1 MVESPTKATTISSYL
16 DKDWVVVATKGH
28 IKDLPAKSYGI
39 DFKNQFEPE
48 YEWLKGK
55 KTVFSAIK
63 TKAKLASIIY
73 IASDPD
79 REGEIIAKHCFDE
92 LAKLK
97 KPIFRLRLK
106 EISKSEVNRQ
116 IKLKSGL
123 DFAEIESQ
131 IARRI
136 VDRIFG
142 FEISPDLWKQL
153 KISSLSA
160 GRVQSTVLHWICER
174 EKEIQ
179 NFSKEI
185 YYQLKLQG
193 KVSGETVV
201 LDHQTK
207 DKLDSKSIQKVLTE
221 IEILPEPNRLQKIL
235 LSEIKKKNI
244 KRNPPPAFSTASLL
258 ETSFRVLGFDSKKT
272 MKIAQTL
279 FEGKKVG
286 SGERIGLITY
296 MRTDSTRV
304 SDSKRQLGEDYLK
317 KHFPGLVF
325 EGSTTPKKQKKYSQ
339 DAHEAV
345 IPIHPDYS
353 PETIGSYLSNEERS
367 LYTLIWERFLTSLM
381 KPELG
386 EETIYEFHKNNH
398 VFIYKNEF
406 ITDFG
411 FKAFGRRNQE
421 KKTKKFDWKVGDS
434 FLYESHSIE
443 EKQTEPPVRYTQG
456 KLVQKMEDT
465 GVGRPSTYGSI
476 IETLRTRKYI
486 VEYHKSIGP
495 TNLGMIVDDYLFLNF
510 QEMIGES
517 FTKDLEDKLDQIT
530 EDKSSRINLIQNFY
544 DSLLGLLRTPRKKY
558 TNTER
563 RYPQNKEETPP
574 GSYAKPNPNRS
585 PRIKASTTRISIPK
599 EQTGV
604 RPCPVCAEGVVKTKL
619 GKKGKTIYFCS
630 RYPHCDY
637 ITYES

>member
-1 MVESPTKATTISSYL
+1 M
-16 DKDWVVVATKGH
+16 
-28 IKDLPAKSYGI
+28 
-39 DFKNQFEPE
+39 
-48 YEWLKGK
+48 
-55 KTVFSAIK
+55 
-63 TKAKLASIIY
+63 
-73 IASDPD
+73 
-79 REGEIIAKHCFDE
+79 
-92 LAKLK
+92 KLK

-106 EISKSEVNRQ
+106 EISKEEVDRQ

-123 DFAEIESQ
+123 DLAEIESQ

-142 FEISPDLWKQL
+142 FEVSPNLWKQL

-193 KVSGETVV
+193 SVSGESVV

-207 DKLDSKSIQKVLTE
+207 DKLDSKSIQKVL
-221 IEILPEPNRLQKIL
+221 IDIGILPEPNQLKEIL

-258 ETSFRVLGFDSKKT
+258 ETSFRILGFDSKKT

-279 FEGKKVG
+279 FEGKSIG
-286 SGERIGLITY
+286 SGERVGLITY
-296 MRTDSTRV
+296 MRSDSTRV
-304 SDSKRQLGEDYLK
+304 SDSKRELGVNYLK
-317 KHFPGLVF
+317 KHFPGLVL
-325 EGSTTPKKQKKYSQ
+325 EGSITPKKQKKYSQ

-345 IPIHPDYS
+345 IPIRPDYS
-353 PETIGSYLSNEERS
+353 PEIIGTYLSNEERS
-367 LYTLIWERFLTSLM
+367 LYTLIWDRFLTSLM

-386 EETIYEFHKNNH
+386 EETVYEFHKNNH

-406 ITDFG
+406 ITDSG
-411 FKAFGRRNQE
+411 FKAFGKRDQ
-421 KKTKKFDWKVGDS
+421 KKNSKKFDWKIGER
-434 FLYESHSIE
+434 FLYDSHTIE

-476 IETLRTRKYI
+476 IETLRTRRYI

-495 TNLGMIVDDYLFLNF
+495 TTLGMIVDDYLFLNF

-517 FTKDLEDKLDQIT
+517 FTKDLENKLDQIT

-558 TNTER
+558 TSTER
-563 RYPQNKEETPP
+563 KYPKYKEETLP
-574 GSYAKPNPNRS
+574 GSYTKPNPNRS
-585 PRIKASTTRISIPK
+585 ARIKASTTKISIPK
-599 EQTGV
+599 EQTNAKT
-604 RPCPVCAEGVVKTKL
+604 CPVCKEGVVKTKL

>member
-1 MVESPTKATTISSYL
+1 MASYL

-39 DFKNQFEPE
+39 NFQNSFEPE

-63 TKAKLASIIY
+63 TQAKSASVIY

-92 LAKLK
+92 LVKLK
-97 KPIFRLRLK
+97 KPMFRLRLK
-106 EISKSEVNRQ
+106 EISKAEVGRQ
-116 IKLKSGL
+116 IQLKLGL
-123 DFAEIESQ
+123 DSAEIESQ
-131 IARRI
+131 IARRV

-142 FEISPDLWKQL
+142 FEVSPDLWKHL

-179 NFSKEI
+179 NFTKEI

-193 KVSGETVV
+193 NIFGESVE

-207 DKLDSKSIQKVLTE
+207 DKLDSKSIQKVLTD
-221 IEILPEPNRLQKIL
+221 IEIIPEPTRLKEL
-235 LSEIKKKNI
+235 LISQIKKKNI

-258 ETSFRVLGFDSKKT
+258 EMSFRVLGFDSKKT
-272 MKIAQTL
+272 MKIAQML
-279 FEGKKVG
+279 FEGKRIG

-304 SDSKRQLGEDYLK
+304 SDEKRRLGENYLK
-317 KHFPGLVF
+317 NEYPGLVF
-325 EGSTTPKKQKKYSQ
+325 SGETSIKKQKKYSQ

-345 IPIHPDYS
+345 IPINPGFEPNS
-353 PETIGSYLSNEERS
+353 IKSYLSADELK
-367 LYTLIWERFLTSLM
+367 LYTLIWERFLVSLM
-381 KPELG
+381 NPELG
-386 EETIYEFHKNNH
+386 EEFIYEFQKGEF
-398 VFIYKNEF
+398 VFIFKNEF
-406 ITDFG
+406 ISDSG
-411 FKAFGRRNQE
+411 FKSFGKNTS
-421 KKTKKFDWKVGDS
+421 KKISRMLNWKVGDP
-434 FLYESHSIE
+434 FLYESYSIE

-465 GVGRPSTYGSI
+465 GVGRPSTYGTI
-476 IETLRTRKYI
+476 LETLKTRKYI
-486 VEYHKSIGP
+486 VEYQKSIGP
-495 TNLGMIVDDYLFLNF
+495 TALGLKVDDYLFLNF
-510 QEMIGES
+510 HDLIGES
-517 FTKDLEDKLDQIT
+517 FTKDLEQKLDQIT
-530 EDKSSRINLIQNFY
+530 ENKESRINLIQNFY
-544 DSLLGLLRTPRKKY
+544 NELIRLL
-558 TNTER
+558 
-563 RYPQNKEETPP
+563 
-574 GSYAKPNPNRS
+574 RS
-585 PRIKASTTRISIPK
+585 PRIKNNFLSSSNAEKNSFTKDPLSANQKLPSKKMKTNPNSSVPFPG
-599 EQTGV
+599 QTNIKI
-604 RPCPVCAEGVVKTKL
+604 CPVCKEGSVKTKL

>member
-1 MVESPTKATTISSYL
+1 MVESPTKAATIASYL

-28 IKDLPAKSYGI
+28 IKDLPPKSYGV

-55 KTVFSAIK
+55 KAVFSAIK
-63 TKAKLASIIY
+63 SKAKLSSVIY

-79 REGEIIAKHCFDE
+79 REGEIIAKHCYDE
-92 LAKLK
+92 LVKLK

-106 EISKSEVNRQ
+106 EISKEEVSRQ
-116 IKLKSGL
+116 IQLKFGL
-123 DFAEIESQ
+123 DLAEIESQ
-131 IARRI
+131 IARRV

-142 FEISPDLWKQL
+142 FEVSPDLWKQL

-185 YYQLKLQG
+185 YYQLRLHG
-193 KVSGETVV
+193 SVLGESID

-207 DKLDSKSIQKVLTE
+207 DKLDSNSIQNLLSD
-221 IEILPEPNRLQKIL
+221 IEILPEPSKLKDLIL
-235 LSEIKKKNI
+235 SQIKKKNI
-244 KRNPPPAFSTASLL
+244 KRNPPPAFSTASLQ
-258 ETSFRVLGFDSKKT
+258 ETSFRILGFDSKKT
-272 MKIAQTL
+272 MKLAQML
-279 FEGKKVG
+279 FEGKKIG
-286 SGERIGLITY
+286 TGERVGLITY

-304 SDSKRQLGEDYLK
+304 SLDKRELGEDYLNK
-317 KHFPGLVF
+317 NYPGLL
-325 EGSTTPKKQKKYSQ
+325 SNINSTPKKQKKYSQ

-345 IPIHPDYS
+345 IPTNPNLTPDS
-353 PETIGSYLSNEERS
+353 ISSYLSPDEKK
-367 LYTLIWERFLTSLM
+367 LYTLIWERFLVSLM

-386 EETIYEFHKNNH
+386 EETIYEFQKEKHT
-398 VFIYKNEF
+398 FYYKNEL

-411 FKAFGRRNQE
+411 FKAFFKTD
-421 KKTKKFDWKVGDS
+421 KKKIQKQLDWKLGDR
-434 FLYESHSIE
+434 FLYESYTIE

-476 IETLRTRKYI
+476 IETLKTRKYI

-495 TNLGMIVDDYLFLNF
+495 TALGLKVNDYLFLNF
-510 QEMIGES
+510 QDMIGES
-517 FTKDLEDKLDQIT
+517 FTKDLEEKLDQVT
-530 EDKSSRINLIQNFY
+530 ENKESRILLIQNFY
-544 DSLLGLLRTPRKKY
+544 EGLLRILRSPRKK
-558 TNTER
+558 NTPLAPVNVPNVE
-563 RYPQNKEETPP
+563 QNKSERAVARKTSSSKKQNIKLDTIE
-574 GSYAKPNPNRS
+574 SSLKPTN
-585 PRIKASTTRISIPK
+585 I
-599 EQTGV
+599 
-604 RPCPVCAEGVVKTKL
+604 CPVCQLGFVKTKL

-637 ITYES
+637 ITYEP

>member
-1 MVESPTKATTISSYL
+1 M
-16 DKDWVVVATKGH
+16 
-28 IKDLPAKSYGI
+28 
-39 DFKNQFEPE
+39 
-48 YEWLKGK
+48 
-55 KTVFSAIK
+55 
-63 TKAKLASIIY
+63 
-73 IASDPD
+73 
-79 REGEIIAKHCFDE
+79 
-92 LAKLK
+92 
-97 KPIFRLRLK
+97 FRLRLK
-106 EISKSEVNRQ
+106 EISKEEVNRQ

-142 FEISPDLWKQL
+142 FEVSPDLWRQL

-193 KVSGETVV
+193 SVSGESVI

-207 DKLDSKSIQKVLTE
+207 DKLDSKSIQKVLTD
-221 IEILPEPNRLQKIL
+221 IEILPKPNLLKEIL

-244 KRNPPPAFSTASLL
+244 KRNSPPAFSTASLL

-279 FEGKKVG
+279 FEGKSIG

-304 SDSKRQLGEDYLK
+304 SDLKRELGVNYLK
-317 KHFPGLVF
+317 KHFPGLVS
-325 EGSTTPKKQKKYSQ
+325 EGSITPKKQKKYSQ

-345 IPIHPDYS
+345 IPIRPDYS

-386 EETIYEFHKNNH
+386 EETIYEFQKNNH

-406 ITDFG
+406 ITDSG
-411 FKAFGRRNQE
+411 FKAFGKRDQ
-421 KKTKKFDWKVGDS
+421 KKNSKKFDWKTGER
-434 FLYESHSIE
+434 FFYESHSIE

-495 TNLGMIVDDYLFLNF
+495 TTLGMIVDDYLFLNF

-517 FTKDLEDKLDQIT
+517 FTKDLENKLDQIT
-530 EDKSSRINLIQNFY
+530 ENKSSRINLIQNFY
-544 DSLLGLLRTPRKKY
+544 DTLLGLLRAPRKKY
-558 TNTER
+558 TSMVR
-563 RYPQNKEETPP
+563 RYPKNNEETLP
-574 GSYAKPNPNRS
+574 GSYGKPNPNRS
-585 PRIKASTTRISIPK
+585 AKIKASTTRISIPK
-599 EQTGV
+599 EQTNAK
-604 RPCPVCAEGVVKTKL
+604 PCPVCKEGFIKTKL

>member
-1 MVESPTKATTISSYL
+1 MASYL

-28 IKDLPAKSYGI
+28 IKDLPPKSYGV

-55 KTVFSAIK
+55 KAVFSAIK
-63 TKAKLASIIY
+63 SKAKLSSVIY

-79 REGEIIAKHCFDE
+79 REGEIIAKHCYDE
-92 LAKLK
+92 LVKLK

-106 EISKSEVNRQ
+106 EISKEEVSRQ
-116 IKLKSGL
+116 IQLKFGL
-123 DFAEIESQ
+123 DLAEIESQ
-131 IARRI
+131 IARRV

-142 FEISPDLWKQL
+142 FEVSPDLWKQL

-185 YYQLKLQG
+185 YYQLRLHG
-193 KVSGETVV
+193 SVLGESID

-207 DKLDSKSIQKVLTE
+207 DKLDSNSIQNLLSD
-221 IEILPEPNRLQKIL
+221 IEILPEPSKLKNLIL
-235 LSEIKKKNI
+235 SQIKKKNI
-244 KRNPPPAFSTASLL
+244 KRNPPPAFSTASLQ
-258 ETSFRVLGFDSKKT
+258 ETSFRILGFDSKKT
-272 MKIAQTL
+272 MKLAQML
-279 FEGKKVG
+279 FEGKKIG
-286 SGERIGLITY
+286 TGERVGLITY

-304 SDSKRQLGEDYLK
+304 SLDKRELGEDYLNK
-317 KHFPGLVF
+317 YFPGLL
-325 EGSTTPKKQKKYSQ
+325 SNINSIPKKQKKYSQ

-345 IPIHPDYS
+345 IPTNPNLTPDS
-353 PETIGSYLSNEERS
+353 ISSYLSPDERK
-367 LYTLIWERFLTSLM
+367 LYTLIWERFLVSLM

-386 EETIYEFHKNNH
+386 EETIYEFQKEKHT
-398 VFIYKNEF
+398 FYYKNEL

-411 FKAFGRRNQE
+411 FKAFFKTD
-421 KKTKKFDWKVGDS
+421 KKKIQKQLDWKLGER
-434 FLYESHSIE
+434 FLYESYTIE

-476 IETLRTRKYI
+476 IETLKTRKYI

-495 TNLGMIVDDYLFLNF
+495 TALGLKVNDYLFLNF
-510 QEMIGES
+510 QDMIGES
-517 FTKDLEDKLDQIT
+517 FTKDLEEKLDQVT
-530 EDKSSRINLIQNFY
+530 ENKESRILLIQNFY
-544 DSLLGLLRTPRKKY
+544 EGLLRILRSPRKK
-558 TNTER
+558 NTPLAPVNVPNVE
-563 RYPQNKEETPP
+563 QNKSERAV
-574 GSYAKPNPNRS
+574 AKKTSSSKKQN
-585 PRIKASTTRISIPK
+585 IKLDTIESSLKPTNI
-599 EQTGV
+599 
-604 RPCPVCAEGVVKTKL
+604 CPVCQLGFVKTKL

-637 ITYES
+637 ITYEL

>member
-1 MVESPTKATTISSYL
+1 MASYL

-28 IKDLPAKSYGI
+28 IKDLPPKSYGV

-79 REGEIIAKHCFDE
+79 REGEIIAKHCYDE
-92 LAKLK
+92 LLRLK

-106 EISKSEVNRQ
+106 EISKEEVNRQ
-116 IKLKSGL
+116 IQLKSGL
-123 DFAEIESQ
+123 DLAEIESQ
-131 IARRI
+131 IARRV

-142 FEISPDLWKQL
+142 FEVSPDLWKQL

-174 EKEIQ
+174 EIEIQ

-185 YYQLKLQG
+185 YYQLKLKG
-193 KVSGETVV
+193 FVYNEPVV

-207 DKLDSKSIQKVLTE
+207 DRLDSKSIQNLLSE
-221 IEILPEPNRLQKIL
+221 IEILPQPTRLKEIT
-235 LSEIKKKNI
+235 LSQIKKKNI
-244 KRNPPPAFSTASLL
+244 KRNPSPAFSTASLQ

-272 MKIAQTL
+272 MKLAQML
-279 FEGKKVG
+279 FEGKRIG

-304 SDSKRQLGEDYLK
+304 SESKRKLGEKYLNQ
-317 KHFPGLVF
+317 HFPGLVSA
-325 EGSTTPKKQKKYSQ
+325 GSFIPKKQKKYSQ

-345 IPIHPDYS
+345 IPTNPNFSPDS
-353 PETIGSYLSNEERS
+353 IASYLSPDERK
-367 LYTLIWERFLTSLM
+367 LYQLIWERFLVSLM

-386 EETIYEFHKNNH
+386 EETVFEFQKDKH
-398 VFIYKNEF
+398 VFVYKNEF
-406 ITDFG
+406 ITDPG
-411 FKAFGRRNQE
+411 FKAFTDKE
-421 KKTKKFDWKVGDS
+421 KKKPQKRLDWKLGDR
-434 FLYESHSIE
+434 FIYESYSVE

-476 IETLRTRKYI
+476 IETLKTRKYI
-486 VEYHKSIGP
+486 VEYHKSLGP
-495 TNLGMIVDDYLFLNF
+495 SALGMKVNEYLFLNF
-510 QEMIGES
+510 HDMIGES
-517 FTKDLEDKLDQIT
+517 FTKDLEEKLDQVT
-530 EDKSSRINLIQNFY
+530 DKKESRVTLIQNFY
-544 DSLLGLLRTPRKKY
+544 EGLMRILKSPRKKLHQASY
-558 TNTER
+558 NSHSKEIEKV
-563 RYPQNKEETPP
+563 PEESSLKKSISNKKEKEPFVSSP
-574 GSYAKPNPNRS
+574 LSLKGSNL
-585 PRIKASTTRISIPK
+585 
-599 EQTGV
+599 
-604 RPCPVCAEGVVKTKL
+604 CPVCKVGVVKTKL

-637 ITYES
+637 ITYEP

>member
-1 MVESPTKATTISSYL
+1 MSSYL
-16 DKDWVVVATKGH
+16 DKDWIVVATKGH

-92 LAKLK
+92 LVKLK

-106 EISKSEVNRQ
+106 EISKTEVNRQ

-142 FEISPDLWKQL
+142 FEVSPDLWKQL

-193 KVSGETVV
+193 SVSGKSVE
-201 LDHQTK
+201 LDYQSK
-207 DKLDSKSIQKVLTE
+207 DKLDSNAIQKILKD
-221 IEILPEPNRLQKIL
+221 IEVLPEPNHLKEIL
-235 LSEIKKKNI
+235 LSGIKKKNI
-244 KRNPPPAFSTASLL
+244 KRNPAPAFSTASLL
-258 ETSFRVLGFDSKKT
+258 ESSFRVLGFDSKKT
-272 MKIAQTL
+272 MKLAQTL
-279 FEGKKVG
+279 FEGKRIG
-286 SGERIGLITY
+286 SGERVGLITY

-304 SDSKRQLGEDYLK
+304 SDSKRELGKEYLN
-317 KHFPGLVF
+317 KHFPGLVLD
-325 EGSTTPKKQKKYSQ
+325 GSITPKKQKKYSQ

-345 IPIHPDYS
+345 IPIFPEYS

-367 LYTLIWERFLTSLM
+367 LYALIWERFLTSLM

-386 EETIYEFHKNNH
+386 EETVYEFHKNNH

-406 ITDFG
+406 ITDSG
-411 FKAFGRRNQE
+411 FKAFGKRE
-421 KKTKKFDWKVGDS
+421 KRKNSEKVNWKLGDQ
-434 FLYESHSIE
+434 FLYESNTIE

-495 TNLGMIVDDYLFLNF
+495 TALGMKVDEYLFLNF

-517 FTKDLEDKLDQIT
+517 FTKDLEHKLDQIT
-530 EDKSSRINLIQNFY
+530 EDKSSRISLIQNFY
-544 DSLLGLLRTPRKKY
+544 DSLFALLRTPRKKY
-558 TNTER
+558 RSTEIK
-563 RYPQNKEETPP
+563 YPKNKEETLP
-574 GSYAKPNPNRS
+574 GSYAKPNPNPNRS
-585 PRIKASTTRISIPK
+585 AKIKASTTRISIPK
-599 EQTGV
+599 EQTNTKT
-604 RPCPVCAEGVVKTKL
+604 CPVCNEGVVKTKL

>member
-1 MVESPTKATTISSYL
+1 MASYL

-28 IKDLPAKSYGI
+28 IKDLPPKSYGV
-39 DFKNQFEPE
+39 DLKNQFEPE

-63 TKAKLASIIY
+63 TKAKGSSIIY

-79 REGEIIAKHCFDE
+79 REGEIIAKHCYDE
-92 LAKLK
+92 LVKLK

-106 EISKSEVNRQ
+106 EISKEEVNRQ
-116 IKLKSGL
+116 IQLKSGL
-123 DFAEIESQ
+123 DLAEIESQ
-131 IARRI
+131 IARRV

-142 FEISPDLWKQL
+142 FEVSPDLWKHL

-174 EKEIQ
+174 EIEIQ

-185 YYQLKLQG
+185 YYQLKLKG
-193 KVSGETVV
+193 SVSTEHVV

-207 DKLDSKSIQKVLTE
+207 DRLDSKSIQNLLSE
-221 IEILPEPNRLQKIL
+221 IEILPEPTRLKEIT
-235 LSEIKKKNI
+235 LSQIKKKNI
-244 KRNPPPAFSTASLL
+244 KRNPPQAFSTASLQ

-272 MKIAQTL
+272 MKLAQML
-279 FEGKKVG
+279 FEGKRIG
-286 SGERIGLITY
+286 SGERVGLITY

-304 SDSKRQLGEDYLK
+304 SDSKRELGEKYLNQ
-317 KHFPGLVF
+317 HFPGLVSA
-325 EGSTTPKKQKKYSQ
+325 GSFTPKKQKKYSQ

-345 IPIHPDYS
+345 IPANPNFSPDS
-353 PETIGSYLSNEERS
+353 IASYLSSDERK
-367 LYTLIWERFLTSLM
+367 LYQLIWERFLISLM

-386 EETIYEFHKNNH
+386 EEAVYEFQKNKH
-398 VFIYKNEF
+398 IFIYKNEF
-406 ITDFG
+406 ITDLG
-411 FKAFGRRNQE
+411 FKAFTKAE
-421 KKTKKFDWKVGDS
+421 KKKPQKRLDWKLGDHFNYDS
-434 FLYESHSIE
+434 YSVE

-476 IETLRTRKYI
+476 IETLKTRKYI

-495 TNLGMIVDDYLFLNF
+495 SALGMKVNEYLFLNF
-510 QEMIGES
+510 HDMIGEA
-517 FTKDLEDKLDQIT
+517 FTKDLEEKLDQVT
-530 EDKSSRINLIQNFY
+530 DKKESRIALIQNFY
-544 DSLLGLLRTPRKKY
+544 EGLIRILRSPRKKMVQTY
-558 TNTER
+558 DSHIKEIGKGAKESSAKKNTSDKKEFFVS
-563 RYPQNKEETPP
+563 PPPSLKGQN
-574 GSYAKPNPNRS
+574 
-585 PRIKASTTRISIPK
+585 I
-599 EQTGV
+599 
-604 RPCPVCAEGVVKTKL
+604 CPVCKEGVVKTKL

-637 ITYES
+637 ITYEP

>member
-1 MVESPTKATTISSYL
+1 M
-16 DKDWVVVATKGH
+16 
-28 IKDLPAKSYGI
+28 
-39 DFKNQFEPE
+39 
-48 YEWLKGK
+48 
-55 KTVFSAIK
+55 
-63 TKAKLASIIY
+63 
-73 IASDPD
+73 
-79 REGEIIAKHCFDE
+79 
-92 LAKLK
+92 
-97 KPIFRLRLK
+97 FRLRLK
-106 EISKSEVNRQ
+106 EISKEEVNRQ

-142 FEISPDLWKQL
+142 FEVSPDLWRQL

-193 KVSGETVV
+193 SVSGESVI

-207 DKLDSKSIQKVLTE
+207 DKLDSKSIQKVLTD
-221 IEILPEPNRLQKIL
+221 IEILPKPNLLKEIL

-244 KRNPPPAFSTASLL
+244 KRNSPPAFSTASLL

-279 FEGKKVG
+279 FEGKSIG

-304 SDSKRQLGEDYLK
+304 SDLKRELGVNYLK
-317 KHFPGLVF
+317 KHFPGLVS
-325 EGSTTPKKQKKYSQ
+325 EGSITPKKQKKYSQ

-345 IPIHPDYS
+345 IPIRPDYS

-386 EETIYEFHKNNH
+386 EETIYEFQKNNH

-406 ITDFG
+406 ITDSG
-411 FKAFGRRNQE
+411 FKAFGKRDQ
-421 KKTKKFDWKVGDS
+421 KKNSKKFDWKTGER
-434 FLYESHSIE
+434 FFYESHSIE

-495 TNLGMIVDDYLFLNF
+495 TTLGMIVDDYLFLNF

-517 FTKDLEDKLDQIT
+517 FTKDLENKLDQIT

-544 DSLLGLLRTPRKKY
+544 DTLLGLLRAPRKKY
-558 TNTER
+558 TSTVR
-563 RYPQNKEETPP
+563 RYPKNNEETLP
-574 GSYAKPNPNRS
+574 GSYGKPNPNRS
-585 PRIKASTTRISIPK
+585 AKIKASTTRISIPK
-599 EQTGV
+599 EQTNAK
-604 RPCPVCAEGVVKTKL
+604 PCPVCKEGLIKTKL

>member
-1 MVESPTKATTISSYL
+1 MASYL

-28 IKDLPAKSYGI
+28 IKDLPPKSYGV

-55 KTVFSAIK
+55 KAVFSAIK
-63 TKAKLASIIY
+63 SKAKLSSVIY

-79 REGEIIAKHCFDE
+79 REGEIIAKHCYDE
-92 LAKLK
+92 LVKLK

-106 EISKSEVNRQ
+106 EISKEEVSRQ
-116 IKLKSGL
+116 IQLKFGL
-123 DFAEIESQ
+123 DLAEIESQ
-131 IARRI
+131 IARRV

-142 FEISPDLWKQL
+142 FEVSPDLWKQL

-185 YYQLKLQG
+185 YYQLRLHG
-193 KVSGETVV
+193 SVLGESID

-207 DKLDSKSIQKVLTE
+207 DKLDSNSIQNLLSD
-221 IEILPEPNRLQKIL
+221 IEILPEPSKLKDLIL
-235 LSEIKKKNI
+235 SQIKKKNI
-244 KRNPPPAFSTASLL
+244 KRNPPPAFSTASLQ
-258 ETSFRVLGFDSKKT
+258 ETSFRILGFDSKKT
-272 MKIAQTL
+272 MKLAQML
-279 FEGKKVG
+279 FEGKKIG
-286 SGERIGLITY
+286 TGERVGLITY

-304 SDSKRQLGEDYLK
+304 SLDKRELGEDYLNK
-317 KHFPGLVF
+317 NYPGLL
-325 EGSTTPKKQKKYSQ
+325 SNINSTPKKQKKYSQ

-345 IPIHPDYS
+345 IPTNPNLTPDS
-353 PETIGSYLSNEERS
+353 ISSYLSPDEKK
-367 LYTLIWERFLTSLM
+367 LYTLIWERFLVSLM

-386 EETIYEFHKNNH
+386 EETIYEFQKEKHT
-398 VFIYKNEF
+398 FYYKNEL

-411 FKAFGRRNQE
+411 FKAFFKTD
-421 KKTKKFDWKVGDS
+421 KKKIQKQLDWKLGDR
-434 FLYESHSIE
+434 FLYESYTIE

-476 IETLRTRKYI
+476 IETLKTRKYI

-495 TNLGMIVDDYLFLNF
+495 TALGLKVNDYLFLNF
-510 QEMIGES
+510 QDMIGES
-517 FTKDLEDKLDQIT
+517 FTKDLEEKLDQVT
-530 EDKSSRINLIQNFY
+530 ENKESRILLIQNFY
-544 DSLLGLLRTPRKKY
+544 EGLLRILRSPRKK
-558 TNTER
+558 NTPLAPVNVPNVE
-563 RYPQNKEETPP
+563 QNKSERAVARKTSSSKKQNIKLDTIE
-574 GSYAKPNPNRS
+574 SSLKPTN
-585 PRIKASTTRISIPK
+585 I
-599 EQTGV
+599 
-604 RPCPVCAEGVVKTKL
+604 CPVCQLGFVKTKL

-637 ITYES
+637 ITYEP

>member
-1 MVESPTKATTISSYL
+1 MASYL

-39 DFKNQFEPE
+39 DFQNSFEPE

-55 KTVFSAIK
+55 KTIFSAIK
-63 TKAKLASIIY
+63 TQAKLASIIY

-79 REGEIIAKHCFDE
+79 REGEIIAKHCYDE

-97 KPIFRLRLK
+97 KPMFRLRLK
-106 EISKSEVNRQ
+106 EISKTEVERQ
-116 IKLKSGL
+116 IQFKLGL
-123 DFAEIESQ
+123 DLAEIESQ

-142 FEISPDLWKQL
+142 FEVSPDLWKQL

-179 NFSKEI
+179 NFSKEV
-185 YYQLKLQG
+185 YFQLKLQG
-193 KVSGETVV
+193 TLSDESVV

-207 DKLDSKSIQKVLTE
+207 DKLNFDSVQKILNDL
-221 IEILPEPNRLQKIL
+221 EILPEPSQLKDITLTQ
-235 LSEIKKKNI
+235 IKKKNI

-258 ETSFRVLGFDSKKT
+258 EMSFRVLGFDSKKT
-272 MKIAQTL
+272 MKLAQTL
-279 FEGKKVG
+279 FEGKRIG

-304 SDSKRQLGEDYLK
+304 SDEKRKLGEDYLK
-317 KHFPGLVF
+317 KEYPGLVF
-325 EGSTTPKKQKKYSQ
+325 SGTPTLKKQKKYSQ

-345 IPIHPDYS
+345 VPIRPSYDPDS
-353 PETIGSYLSNEERS
+353 IRSYLSSDEVK
-367 LYTLIWERFLTSLM
+367 LYTLIWERFLVSLM
-381 KPELG
+381 NPELG

-406 ITDFG
+406 ITDSG
-411 FKAFGRRNQE
+411 FKAFGKRDQ
-421 KKTKKFDWKVGDS
+421 KKNSKKFEWKIGER
-434 FLYESHSIE
+434 FFYESHSIE

-495 TNLGMIVDDYLFLNF
+495 TSLGMIVDDYLFLNF

-517 FTKDLEDKLDQIT
+517 FTKDLENKLDQIT

-544 DSLLGLLRTPRKKY
+544 DSLVGLLRTPRKKY
-558 TNTER
+558 TSTER
-563 RYPQNKEETPP
+563 IYPKNKEETLP

-585 PRIKASTTRISIPK
+585 AKIKASKTRISIPK
-599 EQTGV
+599 EHTNAK
-604 RPCPVCAEGVVKTKL
+604 PCPVCKQGVVKSKL

>member
-1 MVESPTKATTISSYL
+1 MASYL

-28 IKDLPAKSYGI
+28 IKDLPPKSYGVDI
-39 DFKNQFEPE
+39 QNQFEPE

-79 REGEIIAKHCFDE
+79 REGEIIAKHCYDE
-92 LAKLK
+92 LIKLK

-106 EISKSEVNRQ
+106 EISKEEVSRQ
-116 IKLKSGL
+116 IQLKSGL
-123 DFAEIESQ
+123 DLAEIESQ
-131 IARRI
+131 IARRV

-142 FEISPDLWKQL
+142 FEVSPDLWKQL
-153 KISSLSA
+153 RISSLSA

-185 YYQLKLQG
+185 FYQLKLKG
-193 KVSGETVV
+193 SVSNEPVV

-207 DKLDSKSIQKVLTE
+207 DKLDSKSIQNLISE
-221 IEILPEPNRLQKIL
+221 IEILPEPTRLKEIL
-235 LSEIKKKNI
+235 LSQIKKKNI
-244 KRNPPPAFSTASLL
+244 KRNPPLAFSTASLQ

-272 MKIAQTL
+272 MKLAQML
-279 FEGKKVG
+279 FEGKRIG
-286 SGERIGLITY
+286 SGERVGLITY
-296 MRTDSTRV
+296 MRTDSTRI
-304 SDSKRQLGEDYLK
+304 SDSKRVLGEEYLK
-317 KHFPGLVF
+317 KHFPSLVSVSSF
-325 EGSTTPKKQKKYSQ
+325 TPKKQKKYSQ

-345 IPIHPDYS
+345 IPANPNFSPDS
-353 PETIGSYLSNEERS
+353 IASYLSPDERK
-367 LYTLIWERFLTSLM
+367 LYSLIWERFLVSLM

-386 EETIYEFHKNNH
+386 EETVYEFQKNKH
-398 VFIYKNEF
+398 TFIYKNEF
-406 ITDFG
+406 ITDPG
-411 FKAFGRRNQE
+411 FKAFAKAE
-421 KKTKKFDWKVGDS
+421 KKKPQKRLDWKLGDR
-434 FLYESHSIE
+434 FIYESYSVE

-476 IETLRTRKYI
+476 IETLKTRKYI

-495 TNLGMIVDDYLFLNF
+495 TALGMKVNEYLFLNF
-510 QEMIGES
+510 DDMIGES
-517 FTKDLEDKLDQIT
+517 FTKDLEEKLDQVT
-530 EDKSSRINLIQNFY
+530 DKKESRVALIQVFY
-544 DSLLGLLRTPRKKY
+544 ESLIRILRSPRKK
-558 TNTER
+558 TNQTANTPSTKEMEAGTNESSLKKSASNR
-563 RYPQNKEETPP
+563 KEKEPFVSFSPSLKGQN
-574 GSYAKPNPNRS
+574 
-585 PRIKASTTRISIPK
+585 I
-599 EQTGV
+599 
-604 RPCPVCAEGVVKTKL
+604 CPVCKEGVVKTKL

-637 ITYES
+637 ITYEL

>member
-1 MVESPTKATTISSYL
+1 MVESPTKATTIASYL

-39 DFKNQFEPE
+39 DFRNFFEPE

-63 TKAKLASIIY
+63 TKAKLASVIY

-92 LAKLK
+92 LIKLK

-106 EISKSEVNRQ
+106 EISKEEVNRQ
-116 IKLKSGL
+116 IGLKSGL
-123 DFAEIESQ
+123 DLAEIESQ
-131 IARRI
+131 IARRV

-142 FEISPDLWKQL
+142 FEVSPDLWKQL

-185 YYQLKLQG
+185 YYQLKLNG
-193 KVSGETVV
+193 SVLGDEVSLEY
-201 LDHQTK
+201 QTK
-207 DKLDSKSIQKVLTE
+207 EKLDSKSIQNLVSELG
-221 IEILPEPNRLQKIL
+221 IFPEPARLKEIL
-235 LSEIKKKNI
+235 LSQIKKKNI
-244 KRNPPPAFSTASLL
+244 KRNPPPAFSTASLQ
-258 ETSFRVLGFDSKKT
+258 ETSSRVLGFDSKKT
-272 MKIAQTL
+272 MRLAQML
-279 FEGKKVG
+279 FEGKQIG
-286 SGERIGLITY
+286 SGERVGLITY

-304 SDSKRQLGEDYLK
+304 SDSKRELGEIYLK
-317 KHFPGLVF
+317 KHFPGLVS
-325 EGSTTPKKQKKYSQ
+325 ESHTPKKQKKYSQ

-345 IPIHPDYS
+345 IPINPNYTPDS
-353 PETIGSYLSNEERS
+353 ISSYLSPDEKK
-367 LYTLIWERFLTSLM
+367 LYTLIWERFLVSLM

-386 EETIYEFHKNNH
+386 EETIYEFQKDKHT
-398 VFIYKNEF
+398 FFYKNEF
-406 ITDFG
+406 ITDPG
-411 FKAFGRRNQE
+411 FKVFGKGE
-421 KKTKKFDWKVGDS
+421 KKKNFKRFDWKVGDS
-434 FLYESHSIE
+434 FLYNSHSIE
-443 EKQTEPPVRYTQG
+443 EKQTEPPVRYTGG

-476 IETLRTRKYI
+476 IETLKTRKYI

-495 TNLGMIVDDYLFLNF
+495 TALGMIVDEYLFLNF

-517 FTKDLEDKLDQIT
+517 FTKDLENKLDQIT
-530 EDKSSRINLIQNFY
+530 EDKSSRISLIQNFY

-558 TNTER
+558 TIAGR
-563 RYPQNKEETPP
+563 KHSKYKEETLSGPF
-574 GSYAKPNPNRS
+574 GKPNPNRS
-585 PRIKASTTRISIPK
+585 AKIKASTTRISIPL
-599 EQTGV
+599 EQTNAKT
-604 RPCPVCAEGVVKTKL
+604 CPVCKEGVVKTKL
-619 GKKGKTIYFCS
+619 GKNGKTIYFCS

-637 ITYES
+637 ITYEP

>member
-1 MVESPTKATTISSYL
+1 M
-16 DKDWVVVATKGH
+16 
-28 IKDLPAKSYGI
+28 
-39 DFKNQFEPE
+39 
-48 YEWLKGK
+48 
-55 KTVFSAIK
+55 
-63 TKAKLASIIY
+63 
-73 IASDPD
+73 
-79 REGEIIAKHCFDE
+79 
-92 LAKLK
+92 
-97 KPIFRLRLK
+97 FRLRLK
-106 EISKSEVNRQ
+106 EISKAEVDRQ

-123 DFAEIESQ
+123 DLAEIESQ

-142 FEISPDLWKQL
+142 FEVSPDLWKQL

-185 YYQLKLQG
+185 YYQLKLHG
-193 KVSGETVV
+193 SVSGETVV

-207 DKLDSKSIQKVLTE
+207 DKLDSKSIQKVLTD
-221 IEILPEPNRLQKIL
+221 IKILPEPNQLKEIL

-258 ETSFRVLGFDSKKT
+258 ETSFRILGFDSKKT
-272 MKIAQTL
+272 MKLAQTL
-279 FEGKKVG
+279 FEGKSIG
-286 SGERIGLITY
+286 SGERIGIITY

-304 SDSKRQLGEDYLK
+304 SDSKRELGVNYLK
-317 KHFPGLVF
+317 KHFPGLVL
-325 EGSTTPKKQKKYSQ
+325 EGSISPKKQKKYSQ

-345 IPIHPDYS
+345 IPIRPDYS
-353 PETIGSYLSNEERS
+353 PEVIGSYLSNEERS
-367 LYTLIWERFLTSLM
+367 LYSLIWDRFLTSLM

-386 EETIYEFHKNNH
+386 EETVYEFHKNNH

-406 ITDFG
+406 ITDSG
-411 FKAFGRRNQE
+411 FKAFRKRDQ
-421 KKTKKFDWKVGDS
+421 KKSSKKFDWKIGEQ
-434 FLYESHSIE
+434 FLYDSHSIE

-495 TNLGMIVDDYLFLNF
+495 TTLGMIVDDYLFLNF

-517 FTKDLEDKLDQIT
+517 FTKDLENKLDQIT
-530 EDKSSRINLIQNFY
+530 EDKSSRIDLIQNFY

-558 TNTER
+558 TSTER
-563 RYPQNKEETPP
+563 KYPKYKEETLP
-574 GSYAKPNPNRS
+574 GSYTKPNPNRS
-585 PRIKASTTRISIPK
+585 ARIKASTTKISIPK
-599 EQTGV
+599 EQTNAKT
-604 RPCPVCAEGVVKTKL
+604 CPVCKEGVVKTKL

>member
-1 MVESPTKATTISSYL
+1 MVESPTKATTIASYL

-28 IKDLPAKSYGI
+28 IKDLPPKSYGV
-39 DFKNQFEPE
+39 DLKNQFEPE

-63 TKAKLASIIY
+63 TKAKGSSIIY

-79 REGEIIAKHCFDE
+79 REGEIIAKHCYDE
-92 LAKLK
+92 LVKLK

-106 EISKSEVNRQ
+106 EISKEEVNRQ
-116 IKLKSGL
+116 IQLKSGL
-123 DFAEIESQ
+123 DLAEIESQ
-131 IARRI
+131 IARRV

-142 FEISPDLWKQL
+142 FEVSPDLWKHL

-174 EKEIQ
+174 EIEIQ

-185 YYQLKLQG
+185 YYQLKLKG
-193 KVSGETVV
+193 SVSTEHVV

-207 DKLDSKSIQKVLTE
+207 DRLDSKSIQNLLSE
-221 IEILPEPNRLQKIL
+221 IEILPEPTRLKEIT
-235 LSEIKKKNI
+235 LSQIKKKNI
-244 KRNPPPAFSTASLL
+244 KRNPPQAFSTASLQ

-272 MKIAQTL
+272 MKLAQML
-279 FEGKKVG
+279 FEGKRIG
-286 SGERIGLITY
+286 SGERVGLITY

-304 SDSKRQLGEDYLK
+304 SDSKRELGEKYLNQ
-317 KHFPGLVF
+317 HFPGLVSA
-325 EGSTTPKKQKKYSQ
+325 GSFTPKKQKKYSQ

-345 IPIHPDYS
+345 IPANPNFSPDS
-353 PETIGSYLSNEERS
+353 IASYLSSDERK
-367 LYTLIWERFLTSLM
+367 LYQLIWERFLISLM

-386 EETIYEFHKNNH
+386 EEAVYEFQKNKH
-398 VFIYKNEF
+398 IFIYKNEF
-406 ITDFG
+406 ITDLG
-411 FKAFGRRNQE
+411 FKAFTKAE
-421 KKTKKFDWKVGDS
+421 KKKPQKRLDWKLGDHFNYDS
-434 FLYESHSIE
+434 YSVE

-476 IETLRTRKYI
+476 IETLKTRKYI

-495 TNLGMIVDDYLFLNF
+495 SALGMKVNEYLFLNF
-510 QEMIGES
+510 HDMIGEA
-517 FTKDLEDKLDQIT
+517 FTKDLEEKLDQVT
-530 EDKSSRINLIQNFY
+530 DKKESRIALIQNFY
-544 DSLLGLLRTPRKKY
+544 EGLIRILRSPRKKMVQTY
-558 TNTER
+558 DSHIKEIGKGAKESSAKKNTSDKKEFFVS
-563 RYPQNKEETPP
+563 PPPSLKGQN
-574 GSYAKPNPNRS
+574 
-585 PRIKASTTRISIPK
+585 I
-599 EQTGV
+599 
-604 RPCPVCAEGVVKTKL
+604 CPVCKEGVVKTKL

-637 ITYES
+637 ITYEP

>member
-1 MVESPTKATTISSYL
+1 MVESPTKATTIASYL

-28 IKDLPAKSYGI
+28 IKDLPPKSYGV

-63 TKAKLASIIY
+63 SKAKLSSVIY

-79 REGEIIAKHCFDE
+79 REGEIIAKHCYDE
-92 LAKLK
+92 LVKLK

-106 EISKSEVNRQ
+106 EISKEEVSRQ
-116 IKLKSGL
+116 IQLKLGL
-123 DFAEIESQ
+123 DLAEIESQ
-131 IARRI
+131 IARRV

-142 FEISPDLWKQL
+142 FEVSPDLWKQL

-185 YYQLKLQG
+185 YYQLKLHG
-193 KVSGETVV
+193 SVFGEPVD

-207 DKLDSKSIQKVLTE
+207 DKLDSNSIQNLLSE
-221 IEILPEPNRLQKIL
+221 IEILPEPTKLKEL
-235 LSEIKKKNI
+235 TLSQIKKKNI
-244 KRNPPPAFSTASLL
+244 KRNPLPAFSTASLQ
-258 ETSFRVLGFDSKKT
+258 ETSFRLLGFDSKKT
-272 MKIAQTL
+272 MKLAQML
-279 FEGKKVG
+279 FEGKKIG
-286 SGERIGLITY
+286 TGERVGLITY

-304 SDSKRQLGEDYLK
+304 SLDKRELGEKYLNK
-317 KHFPGLVF
+317 NYPGLL
-325 EGSTTPKKQKKYSQ
+325 SNLNSTPKKQKKYSQ

-345 IPIHPDYS
+345 IPINPNLTPDS
-353 PETIGSYLSNEERS
+353 ISSYLSPDERK
-367 LYTLIWERFLTSLM
+367 LYTLIWERFLISLM

-386 EETIYEFHKNNH
+386 EETVYEFQKEKH
-398 VFIYKNEF
+398 VFSYKNEF

-411 FKAFGRRNQE
+411 FKAFTKSD
-421 KKTKKFDWKVGDS
+421 KKKIQKQLDWKLGDR
-434 FLYESHSIE
+434 FLYKSYTIE

-465 GVGRPSTYGSI
+465 GVGRPSTYGTI
-476 IETLRTRKYI
+476 IETLKTRKYI

-495 TNLGMIVDDYLFLNF
+495 TALGLKVNDYLFLNF
-510 QEMIGES
+510 QDMIGES
-517 FTKDLEDKLDQIT
+517 FTKDLEEKLDQVT
-530 EDKSSRINLIQNFY
+530 ENKESRILLIQNFY
-544 DSLLGLLRTPRKKY
+544 EGLLRILRSPRKK
-558 TNTER
+558 NT
-563 RYPQNKEETPP
+563 PLASVSFPKEEPNKP
-574 GSYAKPNPNRS
+574 ERAVAKKTSSRKKENIKLDFIESSLNPTN
-585 PRIKASTTRISIPK
+585 I
-599 EQTGV
+599 
-604 RPCPVCAEGVVKTKL
+604 CPVCKQGFVKTKL

-637 ITYES
+637 ITYEP

>member
-1 MVESPTKATTISSYL
+1 MVESPTKAATIASYL

-28 IKDLPAKSYGI
+28 IKDLPPKSYGV

-55 KTVFSAIK
+55 KAVFSAIK
-63 TKAKLASIIY
+63 SKAKLSSVIY

-79 REGEIIAKHCFDE
+79 REGEIIAKHCYDE
-92 LAKLK
+92 LVKLK

-106 EISKSEVNRQ
+106 EISKEEVSRQ
-116 IKLKSGL
+116 IQLKFGL
-123 DFAEIESQ
+123 DLAEIESQ
-131 IARRI
+131 IARRV

-142 FEISPDLWKQL
+142 FEVSPDLWKQL

-185 YYQLKLQG
+185 YYQLRLHG
-193 KVSGETVV
+193 SVLGESID

-207 DKLDSKSIQKVLTE
+207 DKLDSNSIQNLLSD
-221 IEILPEPNRLQKIL
+221 IEILPEPSKLKNLIL
-235 LSEIKKKNI
+235 SQIKKKNI
-244 KRNPPPAFSTASLL
+244 KRNPPPAFSTASLQ
-258 ETSFRVLGFDSKKT
+258 ETSFRILGFDSKKT
-272 MKIAQTL
+272 MKLAQML
-279 FEGKKVG
+279 FEGKKIG
-286 SGERIGLITY
+286 TGERVGLITY

-304 SDSKRQLGEDYLK
+304 SLDKRELGEDYLNK
-317 KHFPGLVF
+317 YFPGLL
-325 EGSTTPKKQKKYSQ
+325 SNINSIPKKQKKYSQ

-345 IPIHPDYS
+345 IPTNPNLTPDS
-353 PETIGSYLSNEERS
+353 ISSYLSPDERK
-367 LYTLIWERFLTSLM
+367 LYTLIWERFLVSLM

-386 EETIYEFHKNNH
+386 EETIYEFQKEKHT
-398 VFIYKNEF
+398 FYYKNEL

-411 FKAFGRRNQE
+411 FKAFFKTD
-421 KKTKKFDWKVGDS
+421 KKKIQKQLDWKLGER
-434 FLYESHSIE
+434 FLYESYTIE

-476 IETLRTRKYI
+476 IETLKTRKYI

-495 TNLGMIVDDYLFLNF
+495 TALGLKVNDYLFLNF
-510 QEMIGES
+510 QDMIGES
-517 FTKDLEDKLDQIT
+517 FTKDLEEKLDQVT
-530 EDKSSRINLIQNFY
+530 ENKESRILLIQNFY
-544 DSLLGLLRTPRKKY
+544 EGLLRILRSPRKK
-558 TNTER
+558 NTPLAPVNVPNVE
-563 RYPQNKEETPP
+563 QNKSERAV
-574 GSYAKPNPNRS
+574 AKKTSSSKKQN
-585 PRIKASTTRISIPK
+585 IKLDTIESSLKPTNI
-599 EQTGV
+599 
-604 RPCPVCAEGVVKTKL
+604 CPVCQLGFVKTKL

-637 ITYES
+637 ITYEL

>member
-1 MVESPTKATTISSYL
+1 M
-16 DKDWVVVATKGH
+16 
-28 IKDLPAKSYGI
+28 

-63 TKAKLASIIY
+63 TKAKNASIIY

-79 REGEIIAKHCFDE
+79 REGEIIAKHCYDE
-92 LAKLK
+92 LIKLK

-106 EISKSEVNRQ
+106 EISKEEVNRQ
-116 IKLKSGL
+116 IQLKAGL
-123 DFAEIESQ
+123 DLAEIESQ
-131 IARRI
+131 IARRV

-142 FEISPDLWKQL
+142 FEVSPDLWKQL

-174 EKEIQ
+174 ELEIQ

-185 YYQLKLQG
+185 YYQLKLNG
-193 KVSGETVV
+193 SVSNQSVV

-207 DKLDSKSIQKVLTE
+207 DKLDSKSIQKLLSE
-221 IEILPEPNRLQKIL
+221 IEILPEPTRLKEIT
-235 LSEIKKKNI
+235 LSQIKKKNI
-244 KRNPPPAFSTASLL
+244 KRNPPQAFSTASLQ

-272 MKIAQTL
+272 MKLAQML
-279 FEGKKVG
+279 FEGKRIG

-304 SDSKRQLGEDYLK
+304 SDQKRELGEKYLNQNY
-317 KHFPGLVF
+317 PGLC
-325 EGSTTPKKQKKYSQ
+325 SLQNNTPKKQKKYSQ

-345 IPIHPDYS
+345 IPTNANYS
-353 PETIGSYLSNEERS
+353 PDSISSYLSLEEKK
-367 LYTLIWERFLTSLM
+367 LYSLIWERFLVSLM

-386 EETIYEFHKNNH
+386 EETVYEFEKNNH
-398 VFIYKNEF
+398 TFVHKNEF
-406 ITDFG
+406 ITDPG
-411 FKAFGRRNQE
+411 FKAFAKSE
-421 KKTKKFDWKVGDS
+421 KKKLQKRLDWKLGDR
-434 FLYESHSIE
+434 FQYESYSVE

-476 IETLRTRKYI
+476 LETLKTRKYI

-495 TNLGMIVDDYLFLNF
+495 TALGLKVNEYLFLNF
-510 QEMIGES
+510 HDMIGES
-517 FTKDLEDKLDQIT
+517 FTKDLEEKLDQVT
-530 EDKSSRINLIQNFY
+530 DKKESRVSLIQNFY
-544 DSLLGLLRTPRKKY
+544 EGLMFILRSPRKK
-558 TNTER
+558 TSLVSSQSNT
-563 RYPQNKEETPP
+563 KENVISSEESKTKKSLSKQKGKKSIVTPP
-574 GSYAKPNPNRS
+574 PSNLNKQN
-585 PRIKASTTRISIPK
+585 I
-599 EQTGV
+599 
-604 RPCPVCAEGVVKTKL
+604 CPVCKEGVVKTKL

-637 ITYES
+637 ITYEL